1 MYLKKPTFKNKFSSD
16 TKVNFYFFNKNSSN
30 QTLPNL
36 VCNEYNKSLI
46 TGINQISEL
55 STINSFTNTI
65 KEKHMKLKKKI
76 GICSEMNNSSNIDE
90 IVDNKSKAFEA
101 LENIILNDEK
111 LDNNNSNINSNRN
124 IEVNENSNSKNNNK
138 NNFVE
143 ENNHLKKKVISLNS
157 INDSHNVNI
166 CTSKKEEKKC
176 VSVPKLDFTNI
187 YKKYNDSKLNIKE
200 VKYENNS
207 KKKRN

>member
-1 MYLKKPTFKNKFSSD
+1 MGRSIVDFLTSG
-16 TKVNFYFFNKNSSN
+16 N

-36 VCNEYNKSLI
+36 VCNEYHKSLI

-111 LDNNNSNINSNRN
+111 LDNNNRKINSNRK
-124 IEVNENSNSKNNNK
+124 IEVNESSNSKNNNK

-143 ENNHLKKKVISLNS
+143 ESNHLKKKVIR
-157 INDSHNVNI
+157 
-166 CTSKKEEKKC
+166 E
-176 VSVPKLDFTNI
+176 PKIFILGW
-187 YKKYNDSKLNIKE
+187 Y
-200 VKYENNS
+200 
-207 KKKRN
+207 

>member
-1 MYLKKPTFKNKFSSD
+1 MYLKKPTLNNKFSSD
-16 TKVNFYFFNKNSSN
+16 SKVNLFFLNKNSSN
-30 QTLPNL
+30 QTPPNL
-36 VCNEYNKSLI
+36 VNEYNKSLI

-65 KEKHMKLKKKI
+65 KEKHMKLKKKFE
-76 GICSEMNNSSNIDE
+76 ICSEMNNSSYINE

-101 LENIILNDEK
+101 LENIILNDEI
-111 LDNNNSNINSNRN
+111 LDNNKSNINSNRK
-124 IEVNENSNSKNNNK
+124 IEVNDSSNSKNNNK

-143 ENNHLKKKVISLNS
+143 ENNHLKNKVISLNS
-157 INDSHNVNI
+157 TNDTHNVNI

-200 VKYENNS
+200 VKYENNL